1 MSFNPVPKIA
11 YFDNILIT
19 PKKKAIMSRLGY
31 RTRLTTLQ
39 PGDTSSMDEAINL
52 GLALCRNQGALGRL
66 IITDRSTGSVSLPDG
81 TSFEDKQLARLLR
94 HSEEVLLM
102 AGTTGSEI
110 TTSISREMEAGNA
123 SRAVILDAVASCS
136 ADMILDWLME
146 TFNKMIRKEGRKLT
160 RRRFS
165 PGFSELSLNNQAVI
179 FRLLGLERL
188 NLHLTDSMMLVPE
201 KSVLAIAGI
210 ERITN

>member
-1 MSFNPVPKIA
+1 
-11 YFDNILIT
+11 
-19 PKKKAIMSRLGY
+19 
-31 RTRLTTLQ
+31 
-39 PGDTSSMDEAINL
+39 MDEAINL
-52 GLALCRNQGALGRL
+52 GLALCRNQGAIGRFT
-66 IITDRSTGSVSLPDG
+66 ITDRSTDSISLPDG
-81 TSFEDKQLARLLR
+81 NCFEDKQLARLLL
-94 HSEEVLLM
+94 HSDEVLLM
-102 AGTTGSEI
+102 AGTTGPEI
-110 TTSISREMEAGNA
+110 TMTISREMEKGNA
-123 SRAVILDAVASCS
+123 SRAVVLDAAASCS
-136 ADMILDWLME
+136 TDMILDWLME

-165 PGFSELSLNNQAVI
+165 PGFSDLSLNNQAVI

>member
-1 MSFNPVPKIA
+1 MTSDTSSKII
-11 YFDNILIT
+11 YFDNIPAT
-19 PKKKAIMSRLGY
+19 PEKKSIMSRLGY

-39 PGDTSSMDEAINL
+39 PGDISSMGETINL
-52 GLALCRNQGALGRL
+52 GLALCRNRGALGRL
-66 IITDRSTGSVSLPDG
+66 TITDHSDDSISLPDG
-81 TSFEDKQLARLLR
+81 NCFEDKQLARLLR

-110 TTSISREMEAGNA
+110 TTSISREMEEGNA

>member
-1 MSFNPVPKIA
+1 MSFNPISKIT

-19 PKKKAIMSRLGY
+19 PPKKTIMSRLGY
-31 RTRLTTLQ
+31 RSRLTTLKAK
-39 PGDTSSMDEAINL
+39 DLSDMDEAINL
-52 GLALCRNQGALGRL
+52 GLALCRNQGALGRFT
-66 IITDRSTGSVSLPDG
+66 ITGRSAVSVLLPDG
-81 TSFEDKQLARLLR
+81 NSFEDRQLAGLLR
-94 HSEEVLLM
+94 HSDEVLLM
-102 AGTTGSEI
+102 AGTTGLEI
-110 TTSISREMEAGNA
+110 TTTISKEMEEENA
-123 SRAVILDAVASCS
+123 SRAVVLDAVASCS

-146 TFNKMIRKEGRKLT
+146 TFNKMLRKEGRKLT

-165 PGFSELSLNNQAVI
+165 PGFGDLSLDNQAVI

-188 NLHLTDSMMLVPE
+188 SLHLTDSMMLVPE

>member
-1 MSFNPVPKIA
+1 MTSNTASKII
-11 YFDNILIT
+11 YFDNIPAT
-19 PKKKAIMSRLGY
+19 PKKKSIMSRLGY

-39 PGDTSSMDEAINL
+39 TKDISAMDEAINL
-52 GLALCRNQGALGRL
+52 GLALCRNQGALGRF
-66 IITDRSTGSVSLPDG
+66 IITDRSMGSVSLPDG
-81 TSFEDKQLARLLR
+81 NSFENIPLAKLLC
-94 HSEEVLLM
+94 HSDEVLLM

-110 TTSISREMEAGNA
+110 TITISREMEKGNA
-123 SRAVILDAVASCS
+123 SRAVVLDAVASCS

-146 TFNKMIRKEGRKLT
+146 TFNKMLRREGKKLT

-165 PGFSELSLNNQAVI
+165 PGFSDLPLNNQAVI

-188 NLHLTDSMMLVPE
+188 NLQLTEAMILVPE